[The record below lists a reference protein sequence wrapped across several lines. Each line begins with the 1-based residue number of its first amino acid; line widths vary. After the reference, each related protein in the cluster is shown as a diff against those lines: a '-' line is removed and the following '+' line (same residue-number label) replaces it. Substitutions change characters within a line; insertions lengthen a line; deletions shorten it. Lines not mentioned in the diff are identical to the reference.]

1 MSSKEYRVFRSP
13 VKTAK
18 ENNLVLADGIANKLK
33 RLFDFSLLE
42 DTKIPEEEREV
53 IKEYALKYVTAAD
66 AESFYGKA
74 FNNFHTCDGQAFYNV
89 QKVYSTD
96 GKRLYNIFHLGAIKH
111 GSAFRKSVYDDFKV
125 TDYQHISRYQ
135 VCGDI
140 EIV

>member
-1 MSSKEYRVFRSP
+1 M
-13 VKTAK
+13 
-18 ENNLVLADGIANKLK
+18 
-33 RLFDFSLLE
+33 E

-74 FNNFHTCDGQAFYNV
+74 FNNFHTCDGQAFHNV